1 MTLMALFARGYDAYL
16 SRRNERLRIVQTQM
30 ELQRLTDEQL
40 ADIGLTRGRIAYA
53 ARHGL
58 PAARKF
64 YGDPQTAC

>member
-1 MTLMALFARGYDAYL
+1 MTLMALFSRGYNAYL
-16 SRRNERLRIVQTQM
+16 SRRNERLRIMQTRM
-30 ELQRLTDEQL
+30 ELQRLTDDQL

-53 ARHGL
+53 AQHGL